1 MKKTLALILALML
14 VAASLIAC
22 SESGSDTSDPESK
35 ADPVSQADESAAD
48 ESEVEES
55 SEATPYEHL
64 KRFNFADT
72 EVLFLVVGDG
82 KDRYKSIEIM
92 PYEDSADAIREA
104 VETRNSMV
112 EDLLSVSIDEIR
124 TDNFLQDARNDIQGG
139 GEYDIICPWMP
150 DAATLAS
157 EGSLYDLYEFSDIL
171 LLDKPYW
178 DQGANA
184 DLSFANKL
192 YFTTGD
198 FSLLTFDCTHAI
210 VFNKTL
216 REQCGAEDPY
226 QLLRDDKWTFDA
238 LYRNA
243 KLATADTDGTDGM
256 KYTDTWG
263 LILNENYT
271 TSMFIGSGERITT
284 KDSDDIPMLAIETQ
298 RAPTVVEKIRQI
310 TNDPESTILI
320 EKQSVAG
327 TGYKDVYYAAS
338 AAIGEDRA
346 LFRTLA
352 IVDLG
357 ELDDFDCSYG
367 VLPTPKFNEE
377 QENYYNV
384 VSAIMATSFCI
395 PMSAE
400 DPEMS
405 AAVGEA
411 MSLFST
417 DTVRKAYYNTILK
430 GRRIADEEGEFAL
443 DIIFNN
449 RVYEMA
455 TIYQFGSIYT
465 VISDCAKAS
474 SDIFASKVE
483 SVKGSVEAAIEDL
496 AEKYMD

>member
-1 MKKTLALILALML
+1 MKKTLALILALIM
-14 VAASLIAC
+14 VAAALIAC
-22 SESGSDTSDPESK
+22 SEDPGEQPSKAPETESK
-35 ADPVSQADESAAD
+35 ETDVSTGSEESAT
-48 ESEVEES
+48 EES
-55 SEATPYEHL
+55 SEASPYEHL
-64 KRFNFADT
+64 KKYNFGGE
-72 EVLFLVVGDG
+72 EVLFLVVGDS

-92 PYEDSADAIREA
+92 PYEDSADAIKEA
-104 VETRNSMV
+104 VEIRNGMV
-112 EDLLSVSIDEIR
+112 EDLLGVSIDEIR
-124 TDNFLQDARNDIQGG
+124 SDNFLVDARNDIQGG
-139 GEYDIICPWMP
+139 NEYDIICPWMP

-171 LLDKPYW
+171 LLDKSYW

-184 DLSFANKL
+184 DLSFSNKL

-216 REQCGAEDPY
+216 ATKCGAEDPY
-226 QLLRDDKWTFDA
+226 QLLKEDKWTFDA
-238 LYRNA
+238 LHRNA

-263 LILNENYT
+263 LIINENYA
-271 TSMFIGSGERITT
+271 TSMFIGSGERLTT
-284 KDSDDIPMLAIETQ
+284 KDADDIPMLAIETQ
-298 RAPTVVEKIRQI
+298 RAPTVVEKIREI
-310 TNDPESTILI
+310 FNDPESTILI

-357 ELDDFDCSYG
+357 ELDDFECSYG
-367 VLPTPKFNEE
+367 ILPTPKFDEN
-377 QENYYNV
+377 QERYYNI
-384 VSAIMATSFCI
+384 VSAIMASSFCI
-395 PMSAE
+395 PLSAE

-417 DTVRKAYYNTILK
+417 ETVRKAYYNKILK
-430 GRRIADEEGEFAL
+430 GRRIADEDGEFAL

-483 SVKGSVEAAIEDL
+483 SIKGSVESAIEQL
-496 AEKYMD
+496 AEKYAD